1 MATLTGNSVGTSY
14 LGLLKTSDNAVIGA
28 TEKNLTDGA
37 GNASTL
43 SVGTASASF
52 TGNLDLTAATVTGI
66 AGGGLVAGTGT
77 DSMKSADSLTTTA
90 SNAAGATSIALGN
103 NAKAT
108 GTDGVGIGN
117 GANAEW
123 VDGISIGTSSWAQS
137 TYSIAIGKSAHGRL
151 NDSISIGRDSQAAN
165 ASGIAL
171 GLNAQSNLFVTP
183 IAIGVNTIAD
193 ADNAVALGT
202 GVTAAIADTV
212 SVKALEV
219 QTDSTPTAGGIIMSD
234 AGGTDRRI
242 NLTATGELQID
253 STPIGSA
260 TTFTLPSFVTT
271 VGVNANDK
279 CYTVVTI
286 PANTYADGDVVEFRS
301 MVKRDGL
308 TGTAYEGWYISE
320 QSQTIGQN
328 VITSATAMQ
337 IAGQQSGNNG
347 SLYYQK
353 TMWLTTGNMTT
364 WPYGVANETYS
375 QQVAGGDPIETQTVD
390 WTVTQYVYG
399 QIYQDS
405 TTGTL
410 SNSGAV
416 LRKIN

>member
-183 IAIGVNTIAD
+183 IAIGVNTIAN

-328 VITSATAMQ
+328 VITSLL
-337 IAGQQSGNNG
+337 I
-347 SLYYQK
+347 L
-353 TMWLTTGNMTT
+353 L
-364 WPYGVANETYS
+364 
-375 QQVAGGDPIETQTVD
+375 
-390 WTVTQYVYG
+390 
-399 QIYQDS
+399 
-405 TTGTL
+405 
-410 SNSGAV
+410 
-416 LRKIN
+416 LRLL